1 MSLLFS
7 VVRVHLVEHHEPFGH
22 TRPIGRRLSMADLEY
37 VLWMPLAVYTQA
49 YWRSPISDING
60 SAVPHYN
67 LTGPLALYFYI
78 GASHLISDL

>member
-1 MSLLFS
+1 
-7 VVRVHLVEHHEPFGH
+7 
-22 TRPIGRRLSMADLEY
+22 MADLEY